1 LVRSRA
7 SKARHDVEGIESI
20 ESIEGIEGIEVEWLK
35 TKLPGLLFKGSGCN
49 PSIHDKLHVETHKRA

>member
-1 LVRSRA
+1 VRSRA

-20 ESIEGIEGIEVEWLK
+20 ESIEGIEVEWLK

>member
-1 LVRSRA
+1 VRSRA

-20 ESIEGIEGIEVEWLK
+20 ESIEGIEVDWLK

>member
-1 LVRSRA
+1 VRSRA

-20 ESIEGIEGIEVEWLK
+20 ESIEGIEVDWLK
-35 TKLPGLLFKGSGCN
+35 TKSPGLLFKGSGCN

>member
-1 LVRSRA
+1 VRSRA

-20 ESIEGIEGIEVEWLK
+20 EGIEGIEVDWLK

>member
-1 LVRSRA
+1 MRSRA

-20 ESIEGIEGIEVEWLK
+20 ESIEGIEVDWLK